1 MTLPL
6 AHGIV
11 NSTITEFEVSR
22 PGASV
27 TAAVK
32 ERREVARPVY
42 VISVAADLAGAHPRT
57 LRIYEEKGL
66 LSPVRRNGIRLY
78 SDRDIERIL
87 LIRHLTQ
94 TLGVNLAGV
103 KLLLEV
109 SVRREDGRL
118 GDVSW
123 SVARRTVRVRRLGR
137 PAGGR

>member
-1 MTLPL
+1 
-6 AHGIV
+6 
-11 NSTITEFEVSR
+11 
-22 PGASV
+22 
-27 TAAVK
+27 VK

-42 VISVAADLAGAHPRT
+42 VISVAAELAGAHPRT

-109 SVRREDGRL
+109 SERREEGRL

-137 PAGGR
+137 PEGGR

>member
-1 MTLPL
+1 MTRSQRVKSPFWPS
-6 AHGIV
+6 A
-11 NSTITEFEVSR
+11 EVH
-22 PGASV
+22 
-27 TAAVK
+27 AALR

-42 VISVAADLAGAHPRT
+42 VISVAAELAGAHPRT

-66 LSPVRRNGIRLY
+66 LMPVRRNGIRLY
-78 SDRDIERIL
+78 SERDIELIL

-109 SVRREDGRL
+109 SERREDGRL

-123 SVARRTVRVRRLGR
+123 SVARRTVRIRRSAR
-137 PAGGR
+137 PSDER